1 MKRNYLYYL
10 LTILLLAVSCEK
22 DEMACTTAVETQEV
36 SSIAATTAQCGGI
49 ISSDGNPT
57 IKEAGVEWCTTSDF
71 ESNVSCSLAE
81 KAKLGKFAC
90 EIIDLKD
97 NTQYYVRA
105 YARNSYGTIYGEVLS
120 FKTLE
125 IVLPAV
131 LTDSVTNITIS
142 SATVGGEV
150 TDESNG
156 VVAERG
162 VVYSTNPNPTVENNK
177 VVCGSGKGTFSCNLT
192 DLQDGVTYYVRAYA
206 VNEKGIAYGEEKSFA
221 TVEIVVPTVTTAS
234 AVNISITSAT
244 VGGEVTNDGNG
255 EVAERGVVYS
265 TNPNPTVENN
275 KVVCGRGRGVFTCN
289 LTDLQDG
296 VTYYVRAYAVNEKG
310 TAYGEEKS
318 FATVEIVVPTVTT
331 SSATNISFTSA
342 TVGGEILD
350 DGGATV
356 TERGVVYST
365 TSNPTTS
372 NSKVVSGS
380 GKGSF
385 TCSLNDL
392 QEGTT
397 YYVRAY
403 AVNEKGTAYGEERSF
418 TTKAIVVPTVT
429 TSSATSISYTSATVG
444 GTVTDDGGATVTER
458 GVVYSTTPNPTT
470 SNSKVVSGSGVGSF
484 TCNLSNLQDGVTYY
498 VRAYAAN
505 EKGIAYGEEKSFT
518 TKAIT
523 IPTVTTSSATSI
535 SYTSATVGGTVTDDG
550 GATVTERGVVYSTT
564 PNPTTSNSKVVSG
577 SRKGLLFTC
586 SLNDLQEST
595 TYYVRAYAVNEKGTA
610 YGEEKSFTTTAITVP
625 TVITSSVNNISY
637 TSATIDGTV
646 TDDGGA
652 TVTERGVVY
661 SSTPNPTTSNSKVVG
676 GSGKGSFTC
685 NLSNLQDGVTY
696 YVRAY
701 AVNQKGTAY
710 GEEKSFTT
718 KAITVPTVI
727 TSSVNNISYTSAT
740 IDGTVTDDGGASVT
754 ERGVVYSTTPNPTT
768 ANSKVS
774 SGSGKGAFT
783 CNLND
788 LQVGTAYYVRAY
800 AVNEKGTAY
809 GEEQSFKTKKY
820 AFSVSSSKQVVFSSG
835 NLQYTQSTNTWSFAE
850 NQWDYIGTDNVTG
863 DNDLPSDKY
872 GDYKYGTA
880 LADKIDLFGWST
892 RANNFGVSIPTSNS
906 DYSGSFVDWGANKI
920 GNDAP
925 NTWRTLTKD
934 EWEYL
939 LNTRTNATSLKG
951 VAQVNGVNGLIFLPD
966 NWTCPAGVTF
976 KSGFHSS
983 DGVDYYAAYQT
994 FTADQWSKLEESG
1007 AVFLPAAGYRYMT
1020 NVKSVRYY
1028 SQYWSATKFS
1038 SYNAYSLYFSSTGPY
1053 MDDDDRD
1060 YNGHSVRLVKDLQ

>member
-71 ESNVSCSLAE
+71 ESNVSCASIA

-90 EIIDLKD
+90 EITNLKD

-162 VVYSTNPNPTVENNK
+162 VVYSTNPT
-177 VVCGSGKGTFSCNLT
+177 
-192 DLQDGVTYYVRAYA
+192 
-206 VNEKGIAYGEEKSFA
+206 
-221 TVEIVVPTVTTAS
+221 
-234 AVNISITSAT
+234 
-244 VGGEVTNDGNG
+244 
-255 EVAERGVVYS
+255 
-265 TNPNPTVENN
+265 PTVENN
-275 KVVCGRGRGVFTCN
+275 KVVCGRGKGAFTCN

-318 FATVEIVVPTVTT
+318 FQTIEIVVPTVTT
-331 SSATNISFTSA
+331 SAPTDITISSA
-342 TVGGEILD
+342 TVGGEVTE
-350 DGGATV
+350 DGYGVV

-365 TSNPTTS
+365 NPNPTVE
-372 NSKVVSGS
+372 NNKVVCGR
-380 GKGSF
+380 GKGAF
-385 TCSLNDL
+385 TCNLTDL
-392 QEGTT
+392 QDGVT

-403 AVNEKGTAYGEERSF
+403 AVNQKGTAYGEEKSF

-505 EKGIAYGEEKSFT
+505 EKG
-518 TKAIT
+518 
-523 IPTVTTSSATSI
+523 
-535 SYTSATVGGTVTDDG
+535 
-550 GATVTERGVVYSTT
+550 
-564 PNPTTSNSKVVSG
+564 
-577 SRKGLLFTC
+577 
-586 SLNDLQEST
+586 
-595 TYYVRAYAVNEKGTA
+595 TA

-661 SSTPNPTTSNSKVVG
+661 STTPNPTTSNSKVVSGSGKGSFTCNLNDLQVGTAYYVRAYAINEKGTAYGEEKSFTTKAITLPTVITSSVNNISYTSATIDGTVTDDGGATVTERGVVYSTTPNPTTSNSKVVG
-676 GSGKGSFTC
+676 GSGKGAFTC

-710 GEEKSFTT
+710 GE
-718 KAITVPTVI
+718 
-727 TSSVNNISYTSAT
+727 
-740 IDGTVTDDGGASVT
+740 
-754 ERGVVYSTTPNPTT
+754 
-768 ANSKVS
+768 
-774 SGSGKGAFT
+774 
-783 CNLND
+783 
-788 LQVGTAYYVRAY
+788 Q
-800 AVNEKGTAY
+800 
-809 GEEQSFKTKKY
+809 QSFMTKKTGI
-820 AFSVSSSKQVVFSSG
+820 FSVSSSKQVLFSSG
-835 NLQYTQSTNTWSFAE
+835 NLQYHPANNKWRFAE
-850 NQWDYIGTDNVTG
+850 NQTDYVG
-863 DNDLPSDKY
+863 DANANISSTYNGWL
-872 GDYKYGTA
+872 
-880 LADKIDLFGWST
+880 DLFGWST
-892 RANNFGVSIPTSNS
+892 GATNFGVSTSE
-906 DYSGSFVDWGANKI
+906 DDDYYSGSFVDWGTNKI

-925 NTWRTLTKD
+925 NTWRTLTYD
-934 EWEYL
+934 EWYYL
-939 LNTRTNATSLKG
+939 RRKRPNYSELCG
-951 VAQVNGVNGLIFLPD
+951 VAQVNGVNGLILLPD
-966 NWTCPAGVTF
+966 NWTCPAGVSF
-976 KSGFHSS
+976 KQGFHSS
-983 DGVDYYAAYQT
+983 DGGEYYAAYQT
-994 FTADQWSKLEESG
+994 FTVAEWSKLEAAG
-1007 AVFLPAAGYRYMT
+1007 AVFLPAAGRRLGSEVHFLQSYG
-1020 NVKSVRYY
+1020 YY
-1028 SQYWSATKFS
+1028 QSATKYS
-1038 SYNAYSLYFSSTGPY
+1038 NSYSYILDFNSNQAFVTGNF
-1053 MDDDDRD
+1053 RVL
-1060 YNGHSVRLVKDLQ
+1060 GQSVRLVKDLQ